1 MKFIKRGT
9 AVILAAL
16 LTVPT
21 QPVTAAY
28 AKPIGAMEGRKSLDG
43 DFWEVDWE
51 EDFSST
57 VNLYTGT
64 ASNSEKSSKDEVK
77 FNTGNFQVT
86 VVVQEAFD
94 QGEGDAFFE
103 EDGSYTINIPE
114 SNPYFPYEVQFT
126 GSEGTASKWFET
138 PDDSVEID
146 GHRFYVSACFD
157 GQAVTGMSLDIAGK
171 TVVVY
176 PEKKEFTDGDGIQ

>member
-77 FNTGNFQVT
+77 FNTGNYQVS
-86 VVVQEAFD
+86 VVDQEAFD
-94 QGEGDAFFE
+94 RGEGDGFFE
-103 EDGSYTINIPE
+103 EDGS
-114 SNPYFPYEVQFT
+114 
-126 GSEGTASKWFET
+126 
-138 PDDSVEID
+138 
-146 GHRFYVSACFD
+146 
-157 GQAVTGMSLDIAGK
+157 
-171 TVVVY
+171 
-176 PEKKEFTDGDGIQ
+176 

>member
-86 VVVQEAFD
+86 VVDQEAFD

-103 EDGSYTINIPE
+103 EDGAIP
-114 SNPYFPYEVQFT
+114 STSLKATHTFPTKYSLPAVRELPAN
-126 GSEGTASKWFET
+126 GSRLQTTAW
-138 PDDSVEID
+138 
-146 GHRFYVSACFD
+146 R
-157 GQAVTGMSLDIAGK
+157 
-171 TVVVY
+171 
-176 PEKKEFTDGDGIQ
+176 